1 MIVELSGIESPFSIR
16 ECSAVAALIVDCD
29 GDVHRVRA
37 RLPGLV
43 LNETTVETD
52 WIAADPST
60 PATWYA
66 LVSSRSRRW
75 LLHISRSGVPAVAL
89 FPGALLVSRA
99 RDFVVSAVEWN
110 SETEGVFRA
119 EVLGERR
126 AGKAARAQ

>member
-1 MIVELSGIESPFSIR
+1 MTIELSGIDSPFSIG

-29 GDVHRVRA
+29 GDVRRVRA

-43 LNETTVETD
+43 LIETTVETG
-52 WIAADPST
+52 WIAADPSA

-66 LVSSRSRRW
+66 LVSSRAKRW
-75 LLHISRSGVPAVAL
+75 LLHITRSGVPAVAL

-99 RDFVVSAVEWN
+99 RDFVVSAIEWN
-110 SETEGVFRA
+110 AETERVFRD

-126 AGKAARAQ
+126 AAKSARA